1 MVLSLSAHSERLSLE
16 SRETGLRG
24 QRENSF
30 RIKFRTV
37 EKHGLLLWLN
47 KGATTHGDYLA
58 LAVGNGLLEFSFNLG
73 KQRHLLII
81 RSLIRVDDG
90 LWHTADI
97 IRKKTLG
104 TLRVDDGPPVSA
116 TSEPGATELNS
127 DGLLWLGGS
136 PGLPTGL
143 PDHYYFGFNGCIAS
157 VLVEGEPL
165 YIVMHGSG
173 AVRFCEK
180 S

>member
-1 MVLSLSAHSERLSLE
+1 MVNGELWDNLVDKATTSHGITPYVGPPCTEGVCLNGGICVPKLNEFTCRCPMDFIGLRCEKSMAEEDRDRPVSFNGRTFFSFPN
-16 SRETGLRG
+16 RITRRLRG

-104 TLRVDDGPPVSA
+104 TLQ
-116 TSEPGATELNS
+116 
-127 DGLLWLGGS
+127 
-136 PGLPTGL
+136 
-143 PDHYYFGFNGCIAS
+143 
-157 VLVEGEPL
+157 
-165 YIVMHGSG
+165 
-173 AVRFCEK
+173 
-180 S
+180 